1 MSGVSTRGSALIWP
15 AAAWTGEESPGAGWR
30 EAYAGGVPTHVT
42 RRPNRSP
49 VHVLLVDDYAD
60 ALEVWELFL
69 SAAGFSVST
78 ATDGVAGLAKARQTR
93 PDVIVMDLQM
103 PGLSGGEVAQA
114 LRADAATR
122 HIPLIAATGHSRT
135 SPADARAAGFDSL
148 IVKPCDPDDLVAE
161 IRRLAAAARA

>member
-1 MSGVSTRGSALIWP
+1 
-15 AAAWTGEESPGAGWR
+15 
-30 EAYAGGVPTHVT
+30 
-42 RRPNRSP
+42 

-69 SAAGFSVST
+69 TAAGFSVST
-78 ATDGVAGLAKARQTR
+78 ATDGVAGLEKARRMQ

-103 PGLSGGEVAQA
+103 PGLSGTEVAQA

-135 SPADARAAGFDSL
+135 DLSDARAAGFDS
-148 IVKPCDPDDLVAE
+148 IVVKPCDPDDLVAE
-161 IRRLAAAARA
+161 IRRLVGAARA